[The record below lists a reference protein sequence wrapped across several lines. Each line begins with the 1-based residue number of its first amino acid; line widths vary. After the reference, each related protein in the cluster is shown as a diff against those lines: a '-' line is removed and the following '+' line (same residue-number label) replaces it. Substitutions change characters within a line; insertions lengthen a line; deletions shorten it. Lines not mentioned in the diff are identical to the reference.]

1 METKYFFPFDQ
12 QLCLGF
18 YGKGHDETPK
28 LGFCQLARVTTT
40 TSLHLRKN
48 AGTFFAFLKSF
59 VGNFFKDG
67 EQHNATCGIMVHC

>member
-40 TSLHLRKN
+40 TSLHLGKN
-48 AGTFFAFLKSF
+48 AATFFAFLKSELEDLY
-59 VGNFFKDG
+59 KY
-67 EQHNATCGIMVHC
+67 

>member
-48 AGTFFAFLKSF
+48 AGTFFAYL
-59 VGNFFKDG
+59 
-67 EQHNATCGIMVHC
+67 Q

>member
-48 AGTFFAFLKSF
+48 AVYHIS
-59 VGNFFKDG
+59 N
-67 EQHNATCGIMVHC
+67 VHEFGDIYIAISP